1 MTRVPL
7 AALAITVVVGGV
19 AGARQIFRA
28 STDMVL
34 LSVTAIDA
42 AGHPAP
48 NLKQSDFRVFE
59 DGIPQTIVAF
69 SKDPQPIA
77 LSLLLDSSTSMEPKL
92 AVATQAAIGFC
103 QRLGP
108 NDVAQV
114 IAFNNDTQILQPFT
128 RDLPALERA
137 IRQVTANGATSLYT
151 AVYVALNEL
160 ARVKAASADA
170 IRRQGLV
177 VLSDGEDNAS
187 VLSDEDVL
195 DLAKRSTV
203 AIYAIGLRE
212 RRKKDE
218 PPRGVQSDY
227 VLRNLSQTTGGR
239 VFFVDDP
246 AQLPAI
252 YTQIADELASQY
264 TVGYVSTNARRD
276 GAWRRIA
283 VRVAQSGVSART
295 KLGYYG
301 PTGSTTER

>member
-1 MTRVPL
+1 VTRLSAAVL
-7 AALAITVVVGGV
+7 AMAAALGAT

-34 LSVTAIDA
+34 LSVTAIDG
-42 AGHPAP
+42 AGHPAAD
-48 NLKQSDFRVFE
+48 LRQTDFRVLE
-59 DGIPQTIVAF
+59 DGLPQTIVAF

-92 AVATQAAIGFC
+92 GVATEAAIGFC
-103 QRLGP
+103 RRLGP

-128 RDLPALERA
+128 RDLPSLERA
-137 IRQVTANGATSLYT
+137 IRQVRASGSTSLYT

-160 ARVKAASADA
+160 ARIKAASGDT

-203 AIYAIGLRE
+203 GIYAVGLRE
-212 RRKKDE
+212 RRKKDD
-218 PPRGVQSDY
+218 PPRGTQSDY

-264 TVGYVSTNARRD
+264 TIGYVSTNTRRD
-276 GAWRRIA
+276 GAWRQIA
-283 VRVAQSGVSART
+283 VRVARSGVAART

-301 PTGSTTER
+301 PTGSATER